1 MADMRTELLRKLRRR
16 GTGRLTGGLW
26 ALWLVLCLLLAQHA
40 GLVHRIQH
48 GGAPVGLMST
58 GLMSS
63 GLMSAG
69 LTSSGLM
76 SAGLTLA
83 GQASPTAAATATAAR
98 DDASASAS
106 ATDADADADADAD
119 IDTGTGTDRHAPDSA
134 RASTHS
140 CVLFDAAT
148 QAPGACGAPPMPLLS
163 HGKPLVPPGITWRW
177 PHLPPQRSFLTR
189 APPASLAFA

>member
-1 MADMRTELLRKLRRR
+1 MAAPATATTMADMRTELLRTLRRR
-16 GTGRLTGGLW
+16 GIGRLTGGLW

-69 LTSSGLM
+69 LT
-76 SAGLTLA
+76 LA

-106 ATDADADADADAD
+106 ASATDADADADAD

>member
-1 MADMRTELLRKLRRR
+1 MAAPATAATMADMRTELLRTLRRR

-58 GLMSS
+58 GLMSA
-63 GLMSAG
+63 GLMSSA
-69 LTSSGLM
+69 LM

-98 DDASASAS
+98 DDASASAT
-106 ATDADADADADAD
+106 ATDADAD

-148 QAPGACGAPPMPLLS
+148 QAPGACGPPAMPLLS

>member
-1 MADMRTELLRKLRRR
+1 MADMRAELLRTLRRR
-16 GTGRLTGGLW
+16 CTDRPSSGLW
-26 ALWLVLCLLLAQHA
+26 VLWLVLCLMLAQHA

-48 GGAPVGLMST
+48 GGSPAAP
-58 GLMSS
+58 
-63 GLMSAG
+63 MSAG
-69 LTSSGLM
+69 R
-76 SAGLTLA
+76 
-83 GQASPTAAATATAAR
+83 ASPMAPATAATVR
-98 DDASASAS
+98 
-106 ATDADADADADAD
+106 ADTSLAN
-119 IDTGTGTDRHAPDSA
+119 TGTGADTVADSHASDNA
-134 RASTHS
+134 RAPTHS

>member
-1 MADMRTELLRKLRRR
+1 MADMRTELLRRLRRR

-69 LTSSGLM
+69 LT
-76 SAGLTLA
+76 LA

-106 ATDADADADADAD
+106 ATDADAD

>member
-1 MADMRTELLRKLRRR
+1 MADMRTELLRTLRRR

-58 GLMSS
+58 GLMSA
-63 GLMSAG
+63 GLM
-69 LTSSGLM
+69 SSGLM

-106 ATDADADADADAD
+106 ASASATATDADADAD

>member
-1 MADMRTELLRKLRRR
+1 MADMRTELLRTLRRR
-16 GTGRLTGGLW
+16 GTDRLTGGLW
-26 ALWLVLCLLLAQHA
+26 ALWLVLCLMLAQHA
-40 GLVHRIQH
+40 GLVHRVQH
-48 GGAPVGLMST
+48 GGAPA

-69 LTSSGLM
+69 LT
-76 SAGLTLA
+76 LA
-83 GQASPTAAATATAAR
+83 GHASPTAAATATAAR

-106 ATDADADADADAD
+106 ATDADADADIDA
-119 IDTGTGTDRHAPDSA
+119 GTGTDSHAPDSA